1 MTIHLAG
8 EVTSDFV
15 RTHRVL
21 GEGGTGVGAGKEVG
35 CGDGCIMR

>member
-1 MTIHLAG
+1 MSIHLAG

-15 RTHRVL
+15 RAHRVL
-21 GEGGTGVGAGKEVG
+21 GEGGAGVGTEKEVG